1 MSSLSGVVEAD
12 EQARGKC
19 DRCDMIELTLVLLQ

>member
-1 MSSLSGVVEAD
+1 MSSLSGVVEVG

-19 DRCDMIELTLVLLQ
+19 DRCDMIGVTLVLLQ